1 MPGERRLYDRQA
13 EQSAHVAE
21 HQRLLRKDLLS
32 LPSRRR
38 HMITDAM
45 DANGRS
51 EVLNNADIH
60 HAMPPPLVTVSPT
73 PTVRRRASNSS
84 TSNDT
89 RIATAYPYRIP
100 RKLHDITTM
109 ERRTKSSKESLQTRP
124 YYCKPALFV
133 LTTCGIGCRM
143 PLLSPRPRAVPFDQ
157 PIFIMRAW
165 PLFSAP
171 SSGASAPT
179 ISPSL

>member
-1 MPGERRLYDRQA
+1 VYAQKRLA
-13 EQSAHVAE
+13 P
-21 HQRLLRKDLLS
+21 
-32 LPSRRR
+32 LPSRWR
-38 HMITDAM
+38 HMMTAAM
-45 DANGRS
+45 DANGRK
-51 EVLNNADIH
+51 EALNNAEIY
-60 HAMPPPLVTVSPT
+60 HAMPALFVTVPSVQ
-73 PTVRRRASNSS
+73 TVRRSASNSS
-84 TSNDT
+84 TSDDT
-89 RIATAYPYRIP
+89 RSAIAYPYRIQ
-100 RKLHDITTM
+100 RTLHDMTTM
-109 ERRTKSSKESLQTRP
+109 ERRTAYSKESLQTRP

-143 PLLSPRPRAVPFDQ
+143 PLLSMKPSAVPFVQ